1 MRVRFGC
8 LGWLPL
14 LALLAVAGCDNRT
27 GPGDAG
33 WWDAGGDGGEAADD
47 AGDDAGDSGPADAGG
62 DEEPPP
68 WRVGSE
74 QTLEL
79 ATWNIRNFPAD
90 GQTAERVADL
100 IAGMQVDLV
109 AVQEIADVYAFGQ
122 VLQRL
127 PDYTAVLSEHEY
139 GDGEYQKTG
148 LVYRSDL
155 VQVRE
160 TRSLF
165 ADDGYAFPRPP
176 LEAEVYLHRPDGSV
190 QTLRLIVV
198 HLKARLGEDNEAR
211 RRDACQKLAAYVDD
225 LVQSGGETEVAVV
238 GDFNDSLDDPP
249 QDNVF
254 TVFQQHP
261 DQYRFL
267 TDPLADA
274 NDYSYIPARVLIDHL
289 LVSDGLFD
297 TFAGGQVEAVALD
310 RLVVDYDYL
319 SRVSDHRPIVVITPW

>member
-1 MRVRFGC
+1 MRVRHWI

-14 LALLAVAGCDNRT
+14 LALLAVGGCDNRF

-33 WWDAGGDGGEAADD
+33 WWDAGGDGGD
-47 AGDDAGDSGPADAGG
+47 AGDAGDAGGDPGSADAGG
-62 DEEPPP
+62 DQEPPPP

-90 GQTAERVADL
+90 GRTAERVADL
-100 IAGMQVDLV
+100 IAGMQIDLV

-127 PDYTAVLSEHEY
+127 PDYTAVLSDDEY

-155 VQVRE
+155 VQVRQ

-190 QTLRLIVV
+190 QKLRLIVV
-198 HLKARLGEDNEAR
+198 HLKASLGEDNEAR
-211 RRDACQKLAAYVDD
+211 RREACQKLAAYVDD
-225 LVQSGGETEVAVV
+225 LVESNGDTKVAVV

-254 TVFQQHP
+254 ADFQQRP
-261 DQYRFL
+261 ADYRFL

-289 LVSDGLFD
+289 LVSGGLFD
-297 TFAGGQVEAVALD
+297 TFAGAQVEAVALD
-310 RLVVDYDYL
+310 RLVLDYDYL
-319 SRVSDHRPIVVITPW
+319 SRVSDHRPVVVVIPW